1 MSDFSTPAGWYPD
14 GNGWERRW
22 DGNGWTEERRRMP
35 EPTQVRPATPPA
47 TPPASPPQAAA
58 PTAPP
63 VTAAPQGPPQHA
75 PQGLPATAPPV
86 ASPARQQSYG
96 HVPSG
101 HSLETPYPGAHGNA
115 FPAYQSGPPK
125 KSKLWLW
132 LTLGLVLLL
141 GVGAGV
147 VLAVVQPWQ
156 DDESSSSKG
165 SDPVEPS
172 GKVAVQ
178 GDITGDDKGDALY
191 YVYHDYD
198 DVKKVT
204 ATSNGN
210 GFELSEVAVEPYD
223 EPDAMYF
230 DWDSDGVN
238 ENLTWK
244 FVLSGKQVTLASS
257 DGDFPGDQNFT
268 MSFSSLREYDSGTI
282 RVVNGDF
289 DGDGDQDLAIAG
301 SNDKVVDVN
310 VLLNDGKGTFAAP
323 VLWLSIPN
331 AVIDSTWITAGDFDK
346 DGDADLWAE
355 LPAERLTD
363 EAYTKYYSGDR
374 GYALLTSTGKTFT
387 LGAINKSSIYDD
399 AFLVGDVTGD
409 GTTNIVGVK
418 ANSYDEEI
426 TVSVYDVSSGQLKV
440 VSGFTGKSDIGDR
453 ALQGAKLSDVDG
465 DGKAD
470 VVFVVKAYNDTKFTG
485 VQVMKSTGAI
495 FESALVWAETPVC
508 VDDGCR
514 IEFLPK
520 VR

>member
-1 MSDFSTPAGWYPD
+1 MSNFSTPAGWYPD

-22 DGNGWTEERRRMP
+22 DGSGWTEERRRMA
-35 EPTQVRPATPPA
+35 EPTQVRPSIPPTAPPA
-47 TPPASPPQAAA
+47 T
-58 PTAPP
+58 TPP
-63 VTAAPQGPPQHA
+63 VTAAPRGLPPQGPPTQGA
-75 PQGLPATAPPV
+75 PGQYATPQGQAPTA
-86 ASPARQQSYG
+86 ARQQSYG

-101 HSLETPYPGAHGNA
+101 NSLETPYPGSYGQSFAG
-115 FPAYQSGPPK
+115 YQGGPPK

-147 VLAVVQPWQ
+147 VLAVVQPWS
-156 DDESSSSKG
+156 DDDSSSTKG
-165 SDPVEPS
+165 TDPDKPS
-172 GKVAVQ
+172 GKVAIQ
-178 GDITGDDKGDALY
+178 GDITGDNLGDALY
-191 YVYHDYD
+191 YLYYEYD

-223 EPDAMYF
+223 EPEEMYF
-230 DWDSDGVN
+230 DWDGDGVN
-238 ENLTWK
+238 DKLTWK
-244 FVLSGKQVTLASS
+244 FVLSGKQVTLSS
-257 DGDFPGDQNFT
+257 SAGDQNFT
-268 MSFSSLREYDSGTI
+268 LSLSSLRQYDSGKI

-289 DGDGDQDLAIAG
+289 DADGDLDLAIAG

-310 VLLNDGKGTFAAP
+310 VLLNDGRGTFSDP

-331 AVIDSTWITAGDFDK
+331 AVIDATRITAGDFDK

-363 EAYTKYYSGDR
+363 EDYTNYYSGDR

-387 LGAINKSSIYDD
+387 LGAVNKSNLYDD
-399 AFLVGDVTGD
+399 ALLVGDVTGD
-409 GTTNIVGVK
+409 GTTNLVGVK
-418 ANSYDEEI
+418 ANTYEQEI
-426 TVSVYDVSSGQLKV
+426 VVTVYDVSGGQFKV
-440 VSGFTGKSDIGDR
+440 VSGFTGKSKIGER

-470 VVFVVKAYNDTKFTG
+470 VVFVVKGYDDTKFSG

-495 FESALVWAETPVC
+495 FESALVWAETPQC
-508 VDDGCR
+508 KDDSCR
-514 IEFLPK
+514 IEFLPNL
-520 VR
+520 R